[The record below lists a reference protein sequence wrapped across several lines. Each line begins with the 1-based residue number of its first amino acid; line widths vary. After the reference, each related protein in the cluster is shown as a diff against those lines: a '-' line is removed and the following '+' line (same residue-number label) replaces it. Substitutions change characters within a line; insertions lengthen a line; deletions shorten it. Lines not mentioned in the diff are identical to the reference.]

1 MICSVSSVL
10 MVIVGLLRVVPLAG
24 ANIDVNHM
32 RKVEGA
38 REANATVMQV
48 ANYLK
53 NNVVSP

>member
-1 MICSVSSVL
+1 
-10 MVIVGLLRVVPLAG
+10 MVIVGLLRVVPLAC

-38 REANATVMQV
+38 REANAINMQI

-53 NNVVSP
+53 NIVVSP